1 MNLSK
6 NKAIILMLVIDII
19 GIVASFFIVSLYD
32 IISIDLNSWVRQMQ
46 NMSYLEMY
54 DKIDLIAEN
63 PDIYINYPP
72 IYPTYLYLIRNL
84 FKPFGEINIE
94 TLASLAYEPVVQ
106 FLMKSFSIIGFII
119 AQVVLYKFVSVKSAV
134 LWSINYPF
142 WLMSFIWGQR
152 DALFCFL
159 IVMLLY
165 TMEEHKVYAPSLIF
179 ALMCLLKPQGV
190 YFIFILGVY
199 LVTEPF
205 KLKDKFLSLASGACL
220 GIISFLPFMIYQKDI
235 LLPFKL
241 YLGVSKTGGM
251 KFGCQA
257 PNLYWLFNHVQ
268 IPEKLA
274 SFSVVLLVIAM
285 ITSVLHY
292 RKTKDISYTC
302 FFYLFS
308 ILMYNVGQHERYIL
322 YSYSILFYICFIKKK
337 EVSENLSLAF
347 KLSSGLYALHLTTV
361 LYVVNDGMLAS
372 IDSSHTAA
380 ESIGFLVL
388 ITSFATF
395 VANIIVAI
403 LYFKHIKNISKNA
416 IVQN

>member
-1 MNLSK
+1 MNRNLSK

-32 IISIDLNSWVRQMQ
+32 IISIDLNSWILQMQ
-46 NMSYLEMY
+46 GMSYLEMY

-63 PDIYINYPP
+63 PDVYINYPP

-84 FKPFGEINIE
+84 FKPFGEICIE
-94 TLASLAYEPVVQ
+94 NLVNLTYEPMIQ

-134 LWSINYPF
+134 IWSINYPF
-142 WLMSFIWGQR
+142 WLMSFVWGQR

-159 IVMLLY
+159 IIMLLY
-165 TMEEHKVYAPSLIF
+165 TMEEHRVYAPSIIF

-190 YFIFILGVY
+190 YLILILGIY
-199 LVTEPF
+199 FIKEPF
-205 KLKDKFLSLASGACL
+205 KLKDKIFSLASGATL
-220 GIISFLPFMIYQKDI
+220 GILAFLPFIIHQRDI

-241 YLGVSKTGGM
+241 YLGVGKTGGM

-268 IPEKLA
+268 IPEQLA
-274 SFSVVLLVIAM
+274 SVSVLLLIISM
-285 ITSVLHY
+285 ITSVFHY
-292 RKTKDISYTC
+292 KKTGDISYTC

-308 ILMYNVGQHERYIL
+308 IFMYNIGQHERYLL
-322 YSYSILFYICFIKKK
+322 YSYSVLFYICFIKRE
-337 EVSENLSLAF
+337 EVSENLSFAF

-361 LYVVNDGMLAS
+361 LYVVNGGMLSS
-372 IDSSHTAA
+372 IDSSYIVAD
-380 ESIGFLVL
+380 SLGLLVL

-395 VANIIVAI
+395 VANIIVAV
-403 LYFKHIKNISKNA
+403 LYFKHIKSLPKVKTA
-416 IVQN
+416 